1 MNPKFPFLLLV
12 LMLAGATSAGAA
24 DVYRW
29 TDEAGEVHFG
39 NVFPGGAEATLVYS
53 TTGDGKVFQWSD
65 ESGQVH
71 FSDVLPAG
79 TAKPREVLVEPLTG
93 PAGDPDEYSIVRQ
106 AERMAEDRRR
116 IEEARLMRERT
127 RLERSQIARDLAVL
141 RMQEQIR
148 TRGYGPRPDPYAYSY
163 SYGYDP
169 GW

>member
-1 MNPKFPFLLLV
+1 
-12 LMLAGATSAGAA
+12 MLAGATHARAA

-29 TDEAGEVHFG
+29 VDEAGVVQFG
-39 NVFPGGAEATLVYS
+39 HVFPQGAEATLVYS
-53 TTGDGKVFQWSD
+53 TTGAGKVFQWSD

-79 TAKPREVLVEPLTG
+79 TAKPREILIEPLITAPG
-93 PAGDPDEYSIVRQ
+93 ADPDEYSIVRQ

-116 IEEARLMRERT
+116 IEDARLLREQT
-127 RLERSQIARDLAVL
+127 RFERSRLARDMAVL
-141 RMQEQIR
+141 RMEEQIR

>member
-1 MNPKFPFLLLV
+1 MNPKFPFLFLV
-12 LMLAGATSAGAA
+12 MFAGATDARAA
-24 DVYRW
+24 EVYRW
-29 TDEAGEVHFG
+29 TDDAGVVHFG
-39 NVFPGGAEATLVYS
+39 NVFPQGAEATLVYS
-53 TTGDGKVFQWSD
+53 TTGAGKVFQWSD

-79 TAKPREVLVEPLTG
+79 TAKPREVLIEPLTE
-93 PAGDPDEYSIVRQ
+93 PSTDPDEYSIIRQ

-116 IEEARLMRERT
+116 IEEARLLRERT

-141 RMQEQIR
+141 RMEEQIR